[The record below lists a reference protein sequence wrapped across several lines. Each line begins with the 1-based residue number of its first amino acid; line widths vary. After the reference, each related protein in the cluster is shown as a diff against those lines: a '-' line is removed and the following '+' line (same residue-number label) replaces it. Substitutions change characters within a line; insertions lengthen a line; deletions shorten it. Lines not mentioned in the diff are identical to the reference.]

1 MSQPSGVAAVGRN
14 ADSSIP
20 PLTREQL
27 LISAAIMSAL
37 ALAALDSTVV
47 GTAMPTIIGQLGGL
61 SEYGWVF
68 SAYLLAS
75 TATVP
80 LYAKLADMVG
90 RKPVFL
96 FGIGVFVAGSVLCG
110 LSSSMLQLILFRT
123 IQGIG
128 AGAVQPM
135 SFTIAGDIFEPRQ
148 RAKMQ
153 GLFASVWGISAIVGP
168 ALGGLITSTIGW
180 PWVFMLNLPVGILA
194 AALITVVL
202 HEQFERRRH
211 RLDVTGAVLLT
222 GSVIALLFA
231 VSEGASLY
239 GWSSPQVAA
248 LLAVS
253 VALGWLFVRVERRA
267 AEPLVDLLYLRD
279 PLIGPGLAVSVL
291 SGIVLFGLTAYS
303 PPLVQGVRGGSP
315 LEAGA
320 TVAAMTLGWPVGA
333 VIGGR
338 ILLRIGA
345 RPLVVGGSFLIT
357 VGAIG
362 VALAV
367 NAPGLWL
374 LGSCVALIGL
384 GMGFANSTILVIIQG
399 SVTWNRRGVVTG
411 LVQFSRTI
419 GGAVGV
425 GVLGGILTAF
435 VGAASSAVLDPTAFG
450 SLPPDQLAA
459 TRDLLG
465 QGLGWI
471 YWIIAGSS
479 LLALIVAVRRMPVV
493 HLGAQGGIDV
503 RSVRAASAGLGD

>member
-1 MSQPSGVAAVGRN
+1 
-14 ADSSIP
+14 
-20 PLTREQL
+20 
-27 LISAAIMSAL
+27 MSAL

-80 LYAKLADMVG
+80 LYAKLSDMIG

-96 FGIGVFVAGSVLCG
+96 FGIAVFVGGSVLCG
-110 LSSSMLQLILFRT
+110 LSSSMHMLILFRA

-180 PWVFMLNLPVGILA
+180 PWVFMINVPVGIVAGL
-194 AALITVVL
+194 LIWAVL
-202 HEQFERRRH
+202 HERFERRRH
-211 RLDVTGAVLLT
+211 RLDLIGAALLT
-222 GSVIALLFA
+222 VSVTALLFA
-231 VSEGASLY
+231 VSEGSSLY
-239 GWSSPQVAA
+239 GWVSPQVAVLIA
-248 LLAVS
+248 A
-253 VALGWLFVRVERRA
+253 AIGFGWLFVRAERRTS
-267 AEPLVDLLYLRD
+267 EPLVDLVYLRD

-291 SGIVLFGLTAYS
+291 AGIVLFGLTAYI
-303 PPLVQGVRGGSP
+303 PPLVQGVRGGTP

-320 TVAAMTLGWPVGA
+320 TVAAMTLGWPIGA

-338 ILLRIGA
+338 ILLRVGA
-345 RPLVVGGSFLIT
+345 RPLVVAGSFLIT
-357 VGAIG
+357 AGTVG

-367 NAPGLWL
+367 NAPGLL
-374 LGSCVALIGL
+374 LIAAACAVIGL
-384 GMGFANSTILVIIQG
+384 GMGFANSTILVVIQG
-399 SVTWNRRGVVTG
+399 SVEWDRRGVVTG

-425 GVLGGILTAF
+425 GVLGGILTTF
-435 VGAASSAVLDPTAFG
+435 VGAASSAVLDPSAVG
-450 SLPPDQLAA
+450 SISPDQLAQ
-459 TRDLLG
+459 TRDALSD
-465 QGLGWI
+465 GLIWI
-471 YWIIAGSS
+471 YWI
-479 LLALIVAVRRMPVV
+479 LAATGAVALVVAVRRMPVV
-493 HLGAQGGIDV
+493 HLGAQGGVDV
-503 RSVRAASAGLGD
+503 RSLRTASAGMGE